1 MAHNIRVNN
10 TNLVIIDDQIKLIH
24 FKMIEYFVEY
34 WLLIQNNN

>member
-10 TNLVIIDDQIKLIH
+10 TNLVIIDDQIKLIR